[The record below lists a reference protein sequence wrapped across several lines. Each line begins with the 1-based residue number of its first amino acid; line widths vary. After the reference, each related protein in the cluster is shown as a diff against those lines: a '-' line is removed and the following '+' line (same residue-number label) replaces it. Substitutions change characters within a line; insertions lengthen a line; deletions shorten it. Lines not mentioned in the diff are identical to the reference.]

1 MKHSVMYYYDI
12 YNNYDSRV
20 WTMKMLGFVV
30 LKEITTMLLETRR
43 SFWFLSASKPP
54 RKWERK
60 KGLYVCGGDQ
70 IMHML
75 FVVHACFETAKV
87 TVMGREGI
95 FKTSLLFPFCLC
107 NKHACGLYL
116 LFECH
121 LATHLL
127 LHSLQYIPWGL
138 VDALCLI
145 TVSSFWHRR

>member
-1 MKHSVMYYYDI
+1 MYYYDI

-95 FKTSLLFPFCLC
+95 FKTRFLFPFCLC
-107 NKHACGLYL
+107 NKHACGLFL

-121 LATHLL
+121 FGNPFSASFIAIYPMRACWCSLPNNSIFFLAQKVT
-127 LHSLQYIPWGL
+127 S
-138 VDALCLI
+138 
-145 TVSSFWHRR
+145 

>member
-1 MKHSVMYYYDI
+1 MYYYDV

-20 WTMKMLGFVV
+20 D
-30 LKEITTMLLETRR
+30 KENVGVCSPKGDHNNAAWDTEVILVPICIK
-43 SFWFLSASKPP
+43 ASKEV
-54 RKWERK
+54 KEK
-60 KGLYVCGGDQ
+60 EKVCVWGGPKHAYTFCCS
-70 IMHML
+70 I
-75 FVVHACFETAKV
+75 HACFDTAKV

-145 TVSSFWHRR
+145 TLSSFLHTR

>member
-1 MKHSVMYYYDI
+1 MCIITMILES
-12 YNNYDSRV
+12 
-20 WTMKMLGFVV
+20 TMKMLGFVL

-54 RKWERK
+54 RKWKRK
-60 KGLYVCGGDQ
+60 IRFVCGGGPKHAYTFCCS
-70 IMHML
+70 I
-75 FVVHACFETAKV
+75 HACFDTAKV

-145 TVSSFWHRR
+145 TLSSFLHTR